1 MKSVRQKSPA
11 QGFTL
16 LEVLLVMTIVGL
28 LAGLA
33 VLSIG
38 ALDQR
43 RLQAEADRLRIA
55 LNQAADAS
63 LLKQQTIGWRYDEQL
78 NSYHFLLLSLDG
90 DWLQAEDKL
99 FKPHLLSANARIV
112 LEKPGISEKHN
123 LAQERPQIVFLS
135 SGEYTPFVIQITK
148 NTSETAIQLEGDG
161 FNSISYR
168 AEDSQSNPSP

>member
-1 MKSVRQKSPA
+1 MKPTLKKTPA

-33 VLSIG
+33 ILSIG

-43 RLQAEADRLRIA
+43 RLQAEADRLQIA

-90 DWLQAEDKL
+90 DWLQAEDNL
-99 FKPHLLSANARIV
+99 FKPHPLPANATIL
-112 LEKPGISEKHN
+112 LEKPDIIEKQKPT
-123 LAQERPQIVFLS
+123 QEQPQIVFLS
-135 SGEYTPFVIQITK
+135 SGEYTPFSLQISSK
-148 NTSETAIQLEGDG
+148 TSETGFRLEGDG
-161 FNSISYR
+161 FNSISYKN
-168 AEDSQSNPSP
+168 EDQ